1 MANKNLF
8 ATFRG
13 MLEPKTDAVN
23 EAGGRAYAM
32 TPKQALAQY
41 AATGCLSATFYASA
55 TEQLESVLRLAA
67 QVESEFLA
75 KLAIE
80 ARERGRM
87 KDMPALLLAILTTRN
102 LPLAE
107 AIFPRVIDNGKMLRN
122 FVQVLRSGAVGRKSL
137 GTAPKRMV
145 RRWLEARSDDALFRD
160 SVGNSP
166 SLTDVLKM
174 VHPKPA
180 TKEREALY
188 GYLIGRPHDAERLPK
203 LVRHYEAFKRGETK
217 EVPAVPFELL
227 TGLELEEEAWRGIA
241 RHAGWQMTRMN
252 LNTFARHGVF
262 AHEEMTTMIAKR
274 LADREA
280 VQKARVFPYQ
290 LMVAYKNAAAAIP
303 LEVRNALQAALEI
316 ATENVPAIEGK
327 VYVCPDVSGSMHSAL
342 TGSNGSTPSTVRCID
357 VAALVTA
364 AIVRKNR
371 DAEILPFDTKVVD
384 VFIDPN
390 DEVLWNAEVLAAING
405 GGTTVSAP
413 LAKLNKRKAIGDL
426 VILVS
431 DNESWADPQ
440 SGRGTELMRE
450 WNAFVQRNPNARLVC
465 IDIQPNATTQ
475 AQERT
480 DVLNVGGFSDAVF
493 PLIADFATGRLT
505 AGHWV
510 ETIERISLADEA
522 VA

>member
-1 MANKNLF
+1 
-8 ATFRG
+8 
-13 MLEPKTDAVN
+13 
-23 EAGGRAYAM
+23 
-32 TPKQALAQY
+32 
-41 AATGCLSATFYASA
+41 
-55 TEQLESVLRLAA
+55 
-67 QVESEFLA
+67 
-75 KLAIE
+75 
-80 ARERGRM
+80 
-87 KDMPALLLAILTTRN
+87 
-102 LPLAE
+102 
-107 AIFPRVIDNGKMLRN
+107 
-122 FVQVLRSGAVGRKSL
+122 
-137 GTAPKRMV
+137 
-145 RRWLEARSDDALFRD
+145 
-160 SVGNSP
+160 
-166 SLTDVLKM
+166 
-174 VHPKPA
+174 
-180 TKEREALY
+180 
-188 GYLIGRPHDAERLPK
+188 
-203 LVRHYEAFKRGETK
+203 
-217 EVPAVPFELL
+217 
-227 TGLELEEEAWRGIA
+227 
-241 RHAGWQMTRMN
+241 
-252 LNTFARHGVF
+252 
-262 AHEEMTTMIAKR
+262 
-274 LADREA
+274 

-303 LEVRNALQAALEI
+303 LEVRNALHAALEI

-510 ETIERISLADEA
+510 EAIERISLADEA